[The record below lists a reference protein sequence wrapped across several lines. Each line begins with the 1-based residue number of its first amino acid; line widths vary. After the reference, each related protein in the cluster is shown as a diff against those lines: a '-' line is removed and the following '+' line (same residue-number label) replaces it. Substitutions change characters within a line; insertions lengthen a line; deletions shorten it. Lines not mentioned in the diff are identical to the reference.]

1 MILRTLLLLA
11 ATAAMASRA
20 VAAPV
25 HAPDRHVLHH
35 CEDVLKHAAKT
46 PRSTKTRH
54 ADAAEVE
61 RCRIVVREFALRDS
75 RMPVDEHGKMMR

>member
-11 ATAAMASRA
+11 ATTAMMSRVA
-20 VAAPV
+20 AAPV

-46 PRSTKTRH
+46 PRSTKTRR
-54 ADAAEVE
+54 ADAEVE

-75 RMPVDEHGKMMR
+75 RMPVDQNGKTVR

>member
-1 MILRTLLLLA
+1 MISRNLLLLA
-11 ATAAMASRA
+11 AIAAMGSRA

-25 HAPDRHVLHH
+25 PPDRHVLHH

>member
-11 ATAAMASRA
+11 ATAAMMSRGA
-20 VAAPV
+20 AAPV

-35 CEDVLKHAAKT
+35 CEDVLKHATKVAHAA
-46 PRSTKTRH
+46 KTRH
-54 ADAAEVE
+54 TDAAEVE

-75 RMPVDEHGKMMR
+75 RMPVDQNGKTVR